1 MSYRSLKLIAGSVTA
16 LAGIITLLIWFSTDP
31 TKDFTINVPGMDNK
45 SAVKANEN
53 EKEIKIGEFFEQF
66 DSNPPEQLPG
76 SWTVFRGADADNIS
90 KDKTPLADKWKEN
103 GPEILWK
110 VELGE
115 GHAAP
120 AIHKGKVY
128 MLDYMEKERCDAL
141 RCYSLKTGKELWRR
155 WYKVKIK
162 RNHGMSRTVPAVTD
176 KYIVTVG
183 PRCHTMCVRTD
194 TGEMLWGI
202 DMEKT
207 YGSKTPFWYTGQ
219 CPIIDNGIA
228 VLAPSGSKMLI
239 GVDCETGKVVWETPN
254 PDNWKMSHVSVVPVT
269 LFGKKIYVY
278 SAIEG
283 MVGVSAEKEDI
294 GKVLWKTTLWSHS
307 VLAPSPVVM
316 PDGKIFLTAGYG
328 AGSMVLQ
335 VSKSN
340 DTYTV
345 KKLQEF
351 KPKEGL
357 ASEQQTPIYY
367 KGHLF
372 GIEPKDAGTLKNQ
385 FVCFKPEDCTKPV
398 WTSSTKGRYG
408 LGPYII
414 ADNKIY
420 ILNDD
425 GWLTMIEASTKEFK
439 ILGKSQ
445 VLKGHDAWGPLAVA
459 GGLMVLRD
467 SKTMVCID
475 LRR

>member
-1 MSYRSLKLIAGSVTA
+1 MSHPLLRLIAGSVTA
-16 LAGIITLLIWFSTDP
+16 ILGIIALLIWFSTDP
-31 TKDFTINVPGMDNK
+31 TKDFTTNVPGMDNK
-45 SAVKANEN
+45 SAVQASTP
-53 EKEIKIGEFFEQF
+53 EKEVKIGEFFEQY
-66 DSNPPEQLPG
+66 DSAPPENMPG
-76 SWTVFRGADADNIS
+76 EWISFRGSEGDNIS
-90 KDKTPLADKWKEN
+90 KEKTSLADSW
-103 GPEILWK
+103 GPEGPKILWT

-128 MLDYMEKERCDAL
+128 LLDYMEKERCDAL

-155 WYKVKIK
+155 WYKVKVK

-194 TGEMLWGI
+194 TGEMIWGI
-202 DMEKT
+202 DMEKR
-207 YGSKTPFWYTGQ
+207 YGTKTPFWYTGQ
-219 CPIIDNGIA
+219 CPIIDDGIA
-228 VLAPSGSKMLI
+228 VLAPAGSKLLV
-239 GVDCETGKVVWETPN
+239 GVDCETGEVVWETPN
-254 PDNWKMSHVSVVPVT
+254 PDKWNMSHVSVVQVK
-269 LFGKKIYVY
+269 LFGKKMYIY

-283 MVGVSAEKEDI
+283 MVAVSAEKEDR
-294 GKVLWKTTLWSHS
+294 GTLLWKTTLWTHS

-335 VSKSN
+335 VSKEAEG
-340 DTYTV
+340 YKV
-345 KKLQEF
+345 EKRQEF
-351 KPKEGL
+351 LPKEGL

-372 GIEPKDAGTLKNQ
+372 GIEPKDAGTLRNQ
-385 FVCFKPEDCTKPV
+385 FVCFKPKDCTKPV
-398 WTSSTKGRYG
+398 WTSNTIARFG
-408 LGPYII
+408 LGPYIV
-414 ADNKIY
+414 ADDKIY

-425 GWLTMIEASTKEFK
+425 GNLTMIEASTKKFNV
-439 ILGKSQ
+439 LGKARI
-445 VLKGHDAWGPLAVA
+445 LKGHDAWGPLAIA

-467 SKTMVCID
+467 SKTMACID